1 MSKKIIEKYFSDSDL
16 KEISNSINNV
26 ESETSGELRLCVH
39 IKKSF
44 FDRKKSPREIALK
57 TFLKMGMHKTKHRT
71 GVLIYLLLDERKF
84 EIIADEGINKLIADN
99 EWTQIEQALISEYRE
114 SNYLKGVQSSIKL
127 IGEKL
132 KIHFPREENDI
143 NELSNDVL
151 VK

>member
-16 KEISNSINNV
+16 KEISNSINVV

-44 FDRKKSPREIALK
+44 FDRKKSPREIALN

-71 GVLIYLLLDERKF
+71 GVLIYILIDEKKF
-84 EIIADEGINKLIADN
+84 EIIADEGINKMIADK
-99 EWTQIEQALISEYRE
+99 EWTEIEHMLVSEFRE
-114 SNYLKGVQSSIKL
+114 SNYLKGVQNSIKL

-132 KIHFPREENDI
+132 KTHFPREENDI

-151 VK
+151 IK